1 MRIVL
6 GAPLAALLLLAAGCG
21 SLSSRWNGNYGP
33 YVGVKLD
40 IEQVTHYETEG
51 EVIAAFDIPLSA
63 IADTLFLPY
72 DLSRPERKVAD
83 TASATASS
91 SSLSEAP
98 ANSASNGRAGYR

>member
-6 GAPLAALLLLAAGCG
+6 AVALAFLPFIGGGCG

-40 IEQVTHYETEG
+40 VDLVTHYQSEG
-51 EVIAAFDIPLSA
+51 EVIAAVDIPFSA

-72 DLSRPERKVAD
+72 DLSRSDSQKTADSAAIKPAESVGTTAD
-83 TASATASS
+83 TAQYTGGGS
-91 SSLSEAP
+91 
-98 ANSASNGRAGYR
+98 R

>member
-6 GAPLAALLLLAAGCG
+6 AVALASLPFIGGGCG
-21 SLSSRWNGNYGP
+21 SFSSRWNGNYGP

-51 EVIAAFDIPLSA
+51 EVIAAVDIPLSA

-72 DLSRPERKVAD
+72 DLSRSDHQEAHSSAAIRPAESAGTLAD
-83 TASATASS
+83 TAQ
-91 SSLSEAP
+91 
-98 ANSASNGRAGYR
+98 NNGSGSR